1 MMCDQTTPLAY
12 AQVIPLTP
20 EDHNIVNY
28 GNGNGNTHSSNKSS
42 SSSTSSSILRR
53 ESIPLNDSQMTRLM
67 EQGFTRGK

>member
-1 MMCDQTTPLAY
+1 MMYDQTTPLAY

-20 EDHNIVNY
+20 EDNNIVNY
-28 GNGNGNTHSSNKSS
+28 GNKSSS

-53 ESIPLNDSQMTRLM
+53 ESIPFNDSQMTRLM